1 MRRGRFQKDHPVDGF
16 LNTTTLST
24 HGVARLRYGSES
36 GISRENCL
44 APRILVLI
52 PLKVNVNYLKSA
64 YISVIVD

>member
-1 MRRGRFQKDHPVDGF
+1 MRRGRFQKHYSVDGF

-24 HGVARLRYGSES
+24 RKVAWLRYGSGS

-52 PLKVNVNYLKSA
+52 PLKVNVNYVKSA